1 MRIGYICTSL
11 AALLM
16 AACAAPTP
24 REPLKGHLNGDNA
37 PVAAT
42 GSIPPPVQQTLALP
56 KPRPT
61 RKAMPTWSC
70 SSAWAS
76 KPASRCRAPKA
87 H

>member
-24 REPLKGHLNGDNA
+24 REPIKGHLNGDNA

-61 RKAMPTWSC
+61 R
-70 SSAWAS
+70 
-76 KPASRCRAPKA
+76 
-87 H
+87 